1 MNAYSAELT
10 VPPSMPVLK
19 ALTWIVPSAVDDA
32 DERWTRPGSE
42 LVAITR
48 TRSAATKMPVPPEG
62 VQVSITVVE
71 AVSAAAAVA
80 QYPAVARVSCVPVWP
95 TLNEVAVVDALVV
108 IASVV
113 APVTSSVLCV
123 EMAPAEV
130 VVALPPTVKLPLAYN
145 AVVVALP
152 EENVPCVAKAPV
164 EAVVVALPLTVKLPL
179 AYNAVV
185 VALPEESVPA
195 VTMLVLMVVAAC
207 AMPALTNTTA
217 SEMITVRL
225 TFPKLSRYA
234 LIRFMM
240 G

>member
-1 MNAYSAELT
+1 
-10 VPPSMPVLK
+10 
-19 ALTWIVPSAVDDA
+19 
-32 DERWTRPGSE
+32 
-42 LVAITR
+42 
-48 TRSAATKMPVPPEG
+48 
-62 VQVSITVVE
+62 
-71 AVSAAAAVA
+71 
-80 QYPAVARVSCVPVWP
+80 
-95 TLNEVAVVDALVV
+95 
-108 IASVV
+108 
-113 APVTSSVLCV
+113 
-123 EMAPAEV
+123 MAPAEV
-130 VVALPPTVKLPLAYN
+130 VVALPLTVKLPLAYN

-217 SEMITVRL
+217 SEMMTVRL

-234 LIRFMM
+234 LIRFMVS
-240 G
+240 